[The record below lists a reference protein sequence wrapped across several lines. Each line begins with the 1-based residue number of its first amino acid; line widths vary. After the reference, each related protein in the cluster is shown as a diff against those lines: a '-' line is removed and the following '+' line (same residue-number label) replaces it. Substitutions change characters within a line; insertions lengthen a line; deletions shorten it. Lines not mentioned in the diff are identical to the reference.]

1 MKRHKYILI
10 LFFSMLALATRAQV
24 SVKLQAP
31 RQVEVGRQFR
41 VSYVVNTS
49 DVDDLQV
56 GDFEGFRVLYGPS
69 TSSSSSFSM
78 VNGKT
83 TSSSTVTYTY
93 TVVATEEGKFTLPA
107 ASVVVKGKTVQS
119 GTAEI
124 EVLPASDG
132 SASGNAQQQQ
142 PSAGGQQGRQQQESS
157 TGSGKDLYITVTAN
171 NAVK

>member
-56 GDFEGFRVLYGPS
+56 GDFEGFRVLYGEWQDHFEQHCHLHLYC
-69 TSSSSSFSM
+69 SSH
-78 VNGKT
+78 
-83 TSSSTVTYTY
+83 
-93 TVVATEEGKFTLPA
+93 
-107 ASVVVKGKTVQS
+107 
-119 GTAEI
+119 
-124 EVLPASDG
+124 
-132 SASGNAQQQQ
+132 
-142 PSAGGQQGRQQQESS
+142 
-157 TGSGKDLYITVTAN
+157 
-171 NAVK
+171 